1 MIPKIP
7 IAWLQITYQKSRLLV
22 TILGVTFAVLLM
34 FIQLAFRDGLF
45 ENSVTMHKA
54 IQADLVLLHADTN
67 YFFGIKEFPR
77 RYLYRVLEINGV
89 ASASPF
95 YFADANFK
103 NTESFVTESISVCAF
118 RPDQPVLNLSEVNQ
132 SLKILQQPNT
142 VLFDQLS
149 SAEYGSIASVF
160 KNKGVVSTELS
171 NKKINIV
178 GLFSLGGGVM
188 SHDGLV
194 VTSDLNYSK
203 LLNMPLEK
211 VSIGIIKLE
220 PGTKPEKII
229 EEFSKK
235 FPQDDKTIS
244 VKLITL
250 KKFMELEK
258 QHWAESTPIGFI
270 FNLGTIIGL
279 VFGGVIVYQILYS
292 QIADS
297 LYIYAT
303 FKAIGYS
310 KTYLISIVIQQAVLM
325 SLMGYIPGFI
335 LCLGLYKF
343 VQDATRLP
351 MFMTFSRALIVLL
364 LTITMC
370 SIAGLLAMKKLQSAD
385 PADLF
390 R

>member
-1 MIPKIP
+1 
-7 IAWLQITYQKSRLLV
+7 
-22 TILGVTFAVLLM
+22 
-34 FIQLAFRDGLF
+34 
-45 ENSVTMHKA
+45 
-54 IQADLVLLHADTN
+54 
-67 YFFGIKEFPR
+67 
-77 RYLYRVLEINGV
+77 
-89 ASASPF
+89 
-95 YFADANFK
+95 
-103 NTESFVTESISVCAF
+103 
-118 RPDQPVLNLSEVNQ
+118 
-132 SLKILQQPNT
+132 
-142 VLFDQLS
+142 
-149 SAEYGSIASVF
+149 
-160 KNKGVVSTELS
+160 
-171 NKKINIV
+171 
-178 GLFSLGGGVM
+178 
-188 SHDGLV
+188 
-194 VTSDLNYSK
+194 
-203 LLNMPLEK
+203 
-211 VSIGIIKLE
+211 
-220 PGTKPEKII
+220 
-229 EEFSKK
+229 
-235 FPQDDKTIS
+235 
-244 VKLITL
+244 
-250 KKFMELEK
+250 MELEK

-310 KTYLISIVIQQAVLM
+310 KIYLISIVIQQAVLM

-335 LCLGLYKF
+335 LCLGLYQF